1 MNFRKYID
9 HAPPYD
15 SQQGNVEGLEKIF
28 ERALRL
34 RQKYMKLA
42 HQSFPSLTRRFIN
55 PDGPNSNST
64 EIEEWGKY

>member
-1 MNFRKYID
+1 MNYRKSIT
-9 HAPPYD
+9 HIKPLENL
-15 SQQGNVEGLEKIF
+15 QGNVEGLEKIF

-55 PDGPNSNST
+55 PDGPETN
-64 EIEEWGKY
+64 EIEEWGKL